1 MIKINLLPEELRQKK
16 QHLGFEPDSLLYL
29 IPLVFGILI
38 VVHIYLAAA
47 GIIAGYQLRSLSS
60 KWEKLEPQRK
70 MVENI
75 NKEYTGLT
83 QDSAAVHKLLK
94 ERVSWS
100 EKLNLLS
107 LDLPPGIWFNEI
119 NISEK
124 GLTVK
129 GSVISLTKQELGE
142 IRKFLDNLEKDKDF
156 FADFISLELG
166 PVQKVSI
173 GSYEVAEFTIS
184 GKLK

>member
-1 MIKINLLPEELRQKK
+1 MIEINLLPEELRQKK

-29 IPLVFGILI
+29 VPLVFGILI
-38 VVHIYLAAA
+38 VVHIYLAAD
-47 GIIAGYQLRSLSS
+47 GIIAGYQLRNLGN

-75 NKEYTGLT
+75 NKEYAGLT
-83 QDSAAVHKLLK
+83 QDSAAIQRLLK
-94 ERVSWS
+94 ERVIWS

-107 LDLPPGIWFNEI
+107 FDLPPGIWFNEI
-119 NISEK
+119 SISEK

-129 GSVISLTKQELGE
+129 GSVISLTKQELGQ
-142 IRKFLDNLEKDKDF
+142 IKKFLDNLEKDNNF
-156 FADFISLELG
+156 FVNFTSLDLG